1 MAEKKHVSLRLDAE
15 LLKKYHYVV
24 DYDHRSINAQ
34 LTLYIEKSVEK
45 FEAKHGKIEFD
56 EIV

>member
-1 MAEKKHVSLRLDAE
+1 MAKLKHYPLRLDE
-15 LLKKYHYVV
+15 QLLRKYHYVV

-34 LTLYIEKSVEK
+34 LTMYIEKSIEK

-56 EIV
+56 D